1 MKKNYIS
8 PEILVLNANIMSELL
23 SQSGSGSGKS
33 EFGGGDDGNENKGG
47 STVLPAGDDDFEDGL
62 STKGS
67 IFTWSDDY
75 DNEYYD

>member
-23 SQSGSGSGKS
+23 SGSGSGNGKS
-33 EFGGGDDGNENKGG
+33 EFGGGDDGDKDKGG
-47 STVLPAGDDDFEDGL
+47 STVLPGGDDEFEGGL
-62 STKGS
+62 GTKGS

-75 DNEYYD
+75 DNEYND

>member
-23 SQSGSGSGKS
+23 SGSGRGSAES

-47 STVLPAGDDDFEDGL
+47 STVLPGGDDEFEGGL
-62 STKGS
+62 GSKGDS
-67 IFTWSDDY
+67 WSSWDD
-75 DNEYYD
+75 

>member
-23 SQSGSGSGKS
+23 SGSGSGSGNGSS
-33 EFGGGDDGNENKGG
+33 EVGDEVDGKKNKIGKGGDNE
-47 STVLPAGDDDFEDGL
+47 FEDLG
-62 STKGS
+62 TKGS

>member
-23 SQSGSGSGKS
+23 SGSGSGNGSS
-33 EFGGGDDGNENKGG
+33 EVGDDVDGTIDEIYKGGDG
-47 STVLPAGDDDFEDGL
+47 DFEGL
-62 STKGS
+62 CTKGS

>member
-23 SQSGSGSGKS
+23 SGSGSGNGKS

-47 STVLPAGDDDFEDGL
+47 STGLSGGDDEFEGGL
-62 STKGS
+62 GTKGS
-67 IFTWSDDY
+67 IFTWSDD
-75 DNEYYD
+75 DEYYD

>member
-47 STVLPAGDDDFEDGL
+47 STVLPGGDDEFEGGWG
-62 STKGS
+62 SKGDS
-67 IFTWSDDY
+67 WSSWDD
-75 DNEYYD
+75 

>member
-33 EFGGGDDGNENKGG
+33 EYRGGDDGDKDQGG
-47 STVLPAGDDDFEDGL
+47 TTIQGAGDGAFEGGLGSKGDSWSSWDD
-62 STKGS
+62 
-67 IFTWSDDY
+67 
-75 DNEYYD
+75 

>member
-23 SQSGSGSGKS
+23 SQSGNGSAES

-47 STVLPAGDDDFEDGL
+47 STVLPGGDDEFEGGL
-62 STKGS
+62 GSKGDS
-67 IFTWSDDY
+67 WSSWDD
-75 DNEYYD
+75 

>member
-23 SQSGSGSGKS
+23 SQSGSGNGKS

-47 STVLPAGDDDFEDGL
+47 STVLPGGDDEFEGGL
-62 STKGS
+62 GSKGDS
-67 IFTWSDDY
+67 WSSWDD
-75 DNEYYD
+75 

>member
-33 EFGGGDDGNENKGG
+33 EYAGGDNADKDKGGGTIDIGG
-47 STVLPAGDDDFEDGL
+47 DNDFEDGL
-62 STKGS
+62 CTKGS

>member
-47 STVLPAGDDDFEDGL
+47 STVLPGGDGAFEGGLGSKGDSWSSWDD
-62 STKGS
+62 
-67 IFTWSDDY
+67 
-75 DNEYYD
+75 

>member
-33 EFGGGDDGNENKGG
+33 EYGGGDNGDKDQGGTTIQGGGDDEFEGGLGSKGD
-47 STVLPAGDDDFEDGL
+47 SWSSWDD
-62 STKGS
+62 
-67 IFTWSDDY
+67 
-75 DNEYYD
+75 

>member
-33 EFGGGDDGNENKGG
+33 EYSGGDNADKDKGGGTIDKGG
-47 STVLPAGDDDFEDGL
+47 DGDFEGGVG
-62 STKGS
+62 TKGS
-67 IFTWSDDY
+67 IFTWSDD
-75 DNEYYD
+75 DEYYD

>member
-33 EFGGGDDGNENKGG
+33 EYGGGDDGNENKGG
-47 STVLPAGDDDFEDGL
+47 STVLPGGDDEFEGGL
-62 STKGS
+62 GSKGDS
-67 IFTWSDDY
+67 WSSWDD
-75 DNEYYD
+75 